1 MFKKSI
7 LSLAAASFGFSGN
20 SFAYQESDIIV
31 RGGAAKVSSDASS
44 GLIGSIRQHLAILA

>member
-7 LSLAAASFGFSGN
+7 LSLAVASFGFSGN

-31 RGGAAKVSSDASS
+31 RGGAAKVSSNASS